1 MGSESLGIT
10 SPPLQGA
17 SPAQHT
23 QPSFSVSLTLPS
35 GTPQG
40 HKLCPIHTPQ
50 PRLNWLKSKLQP
62 MEVIF
67 NLGPSRG
74 WLQRRLGEVSP

>member
-35 GTPQG
+35 GTSQG
-40 HKLCPIHTPQ
+40 HKLCPH
-50 PRLNWLKSKLQP
+50 WKL
-62 MEVIF
+62 
-67 NLGPSRG
+67 
-74 WLQRRLGEVSP
+74 RLGAELDVACLSSVPYIPRSHV